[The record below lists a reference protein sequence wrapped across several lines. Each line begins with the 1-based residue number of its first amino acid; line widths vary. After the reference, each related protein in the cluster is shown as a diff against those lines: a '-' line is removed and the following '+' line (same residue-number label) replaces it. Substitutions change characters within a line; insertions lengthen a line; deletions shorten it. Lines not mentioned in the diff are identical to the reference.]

1 MSAQAPVAY
10 VGPAAH
16 LGGTL
21 LATARMYTKRSTAYL
36 IDVVRAP
43 LGVLLTFLAWWL
55 MYRVSGTAEDV
66 GGANAAGFLLVG
78 MVGLL
83 AWSSSIWSSGYAIE
97 HERGEGT
104 VGALFLS
111 PASRAAVVAGYG
123 LGSFVWELPSL
134 LVVGLIALLS
144 GARFVVSDPVAA
156 LAALGSVYAASL
168 CVGFAFSGLFVLSR
182 RGNLLANAL
191 QMPIYLL
198 AGFVVPRDRLP
209 AWLEPLSSVIP
220 ASHAVDALRAATLT
234 GASLRDVVGT
244 LGLAAATSAAF
255 AVIGVLSLR
264 RVESVAKRAGRL
276 DLY

>member
-1 MSAQAPVAY
+1 MRVPEPVTY

-16 LGGTL
+16 LGGTI
-21 LATARMYTKRSTAYL
+21 LATARMYMKRSTAYL

-43 LGVLLTFLAWWL
+43 LGVVLFFLSWWL
-55 MYRVSGTAEDV
+55 MYRVSGSDEDV
-66 GGANAAGFLLVG
+66 GGANAAGFLLIG

-104 VGALFLS
+104 IGALFLS
-111 PASRAAVVAGYG
+111 PASRAAVVVGYG
-123 LGSFVWELPSL
+123 LGSFAWELPSL

-144 GARFVVSDPVAA
+144 GARFAVSDPLAA
-156 LAALGSVYAASL
+156 LAALASVYVASL
-168 CVGFAFSGLFVLSR
+168 CVGTAISGLFVLSR

-209 AWLEPLSSVIP
+209 DWLEPLSAAVP
-220 ASHAVDALRAATLT
+220 ASHAVDALRATTLT
-234 GASLRDVVGT
+234 GASLADVAGT
-244 LGLAAATSAAF
+244 LGMAAGTSATF
-255 AVIGVLSLR
+255 VLIGVLSLR
-264 RVESVAKRAGRL
+264 RVEGVAKRAGRL
-276 DLY
+276 ELY